1 VLVTALRLVSSL
13 QIGMSSSEDREVA
26 FFCTVTIASDGF
38 EVCSSKQF
46 AAVGTNREEAET
58 IVAGDVLRYL
68 VGHFMSSEEYRQQ
81 IPNSEAAAEPSLTE
95 EIHREVRQIAISDVR
110 FNNRPWEEGGLAHA
124 TLEQQ
129 EETHLPRMSGF
140 VELGIQAELHAALLR
155 TLARIAQM
163 RIVYEVRHAN
173 TAGSTDTWNLP

>member
-1 VLVTALRLVSSL
+1 MLVTALRLVSSL

-26 FFCTVTIASDGF
+26 FFCTVNIASDGF

-58 IVAGDVLRYL
+58 IV
-68 VGHFMSSEEYRQQ
+68 
-81 IPNSEAAAEPSLTE
+81 AEPSLTE

-163 RIVYEVRHAN
+163 RIVYEVRHAD

>member
-26 FFCTVTIASDGF
+26 FFCTVNIASDGF

-58 IVAGDVLRYL
+58 IV
-68 VGHFMSSEEYRQQ
+68 
-81 IPNSEAAAEPSLTE
+81 AEPSLTE

-163 RIVYEVRHAN
+163 RIVYEVRHAD